1 MKNYMVAQLFADG
14 VERKRTLVDVLV
26 EIRKD
31 EPHTF
36 VTIMSYKKG
45 KIWSGLAKNAIADL
59 TADFVKNCVQNI
71 ITAELFPGA
80 NINIYDVAIYIR

>member
-1 MKNYMVAQLFADG
+1 MKNYMVTQLFTDG
-14 VERKRTLVDVLV
+14 IERKCTLVDILT
-26 EIRKD
+26 EIFND
-31 EPHTF
+31 EPCTF
-36 VTIMSYKKG
+36 VSIISYKKG

-80 NINIYDVAIYIR
+80 NIDIYDVAIYIR

>member
-14 VERKRTLVDVLV
+14 VERKRTLVDVLT
-26 EIRKD
+26 EICND
-31 EPHTF
+31 EPRTF
-36 VTIMSYKKG
+36 ITIISHKKG
-45 KIWSGLAKNAIADL
+45 KIWSGLAKNAIPDL

-80 NINIYDVAIYIR
+80 NIDIYDVAIYIR